1 MPRRDPDPERW
12 AAIDRPLGW
21 LIALGGCVLVLDQT
35 VFVLDEV
42 AGFAPWWN
50 AGALLVI
57 AGMILLGALGRRLS
71 RPVLTGAWVA
81 LPALYL
87 ALQATWVV
95 GYRGGDL
102 GGVIPWLWTVE
113 PAVISLLLLTL
124 RPAVAVGVGF
134 SFSLVPA
141 LAGLLAVGHVTPA
154 VVMDTPSQLGNVV
167 YAAIIIGL
175 RRRLERLHA
184 GEREAARQRQRQV
197 SAAARLQQH
206 AELARFVHDE
216 VLSALSAGMH
226 ADGAPSETLRR
237 GAREALDALGS
248 PTRFGPAEEAR
259 LTGEDAIGE
268 LVAQL
273 RGIDD
278 GFALETDG
286 GSGDYPGRVV
296 RGLALAAGEALRNS
310 VRHAGA
316 AASRRVRITVADGLI
331 RVSVRDDGV
340 GFVRDPAS
348 PRLGV
353 QGSIVDRMEEL
364 GGSATI
370 DSAPGQGT
378 EVVLVV
384 RPAPSPGHTTDL
396 PALTGADTG
405 AGGLGTALARWAF
418 VFVWATGSVLQAI
431 VDGSLAAAPLEWGV
445 ALVAGLIGALLLTT
459 PGPLPLPPSRVVWL
473 PAISLL
479 TAAVALRTADGVGW
493 VPALV
498 FAVYLV
504 AFLIPR
510 GNAVAGFVGSAL
522 LIGSGLAWAL
532 PQQPSA
538 AAVAE
543 MLGIPV
549 GCVAVG
555 VVWRL
560 VVRYVVGR
568 ERAHRGAAARSAER
582 AEAAA
587 EAIATSRAELAA
599 ISDIVVPVLERVAD
613 GEPIDEELRIE
624 LTHAEA
630 AVRDRIRVP
639 HLQHPLLVAE
649 ISRLRRL
656 GVAVVLLGESSAPDQ
671 LIDERLAESCR
682 ALIAPVTSGRVTIRA
697 LPANRAAALS
707 LVVHSGE
714 AAIRAQWSADG
725 EPVTAG

>member
-1 MPRRDPDPERW
+1 VRRADPDSVRW
-12 AAIDRPLGW
+12 NAIDRPLGW
-21 LIALGGCVLVLDQT
+21 LIALGGCILILDQTVLVLDE
-35 VFVLDEV
+35 L

-50 AGALLVI
+50 AGALLVMG
-57 AGMILLGALGRRLS
+57 GMILLGALGRWFS

-102 GGVIPWLWTVE
+102 DAVIPWLWTVE
-113 PAVISLLLLTL
+113 PAVITLLLLTL
-124 RPAVAVGVGF
+124 RPAVAVGVGL

-141 LAGLLAVGHVTPA
+141 LAGLLTLGHVTPA

-167 YAAIIIGL
+167 YVAIFIGL
-175 RRRLERLHA
+175 RRRLERLHE
-184 GEREAARQRQRQV
+184 GEREAQRQRQRQV
-197 SAAARLQQH
+197 RAAARLEQH

-216 VLSALSAGMH
+216 VLSALSAAMH
-226 ADGAPSETLRR
+226 ADGATTETLRR
-237 GAREALDALGS
+237 GARDALGALGS
-248 PTRFGPAEEAR
+248 SAHSEPGEEVS
-259 LTGEDAIGE
+259 LTGEDALEEI
-268 LVAQL
+268 LSHL
-273 RGIDD
+273 RGID
-278 GFALETDG
+278 
-286 GSGDYPGRVV
+286 GDVAWEIDRGPGPYPGRVV
-296 RGLALAAGEALRNS
+296 RGISLAAGEALRNS

-316 AASRRVRITVADGLI
+316 AASRRVRITLADEQI
-331 RVSVRDDGV
+331 RVSVSDDGV

-348 PRLGV
+348 PRLGIK
-353 QGSIVDRMEEL
+353 GSIVDRMEEL

-370 DSAPGQGT
+370 DSAPNRGT
-378 EVVLVV
+378 EVILVV
-384 RPAPSPGHTTDL
+384 RPASSPGHTPDMV
-396 PALTGADTG
+396 ALTAADTG

-418 VFVWATGSVLQAI
+418 VFVWATGILQVI

-445 ALVAGLIGALLLTT
+445 ALVAGLIG
-459 PGPLPLPPSRVVWL
+459 PLPLPPSRVVWL

-479 TAAVALRTADGVGW
+479 TAVVAFRTADSVGW

-498 FAVYLV
+498 FAAYLV

-510 GNAVAGFVGSAL
+510 GNAVAGCVGSAL

-532 PQQPSA
+532 PQRPSA
-538 AAVAE
+538 AAVAA

-549 GCVAVG
+549 GCVVAG
-555 VVWRL
+555 FVWRL

-582 AEAAA
+582 AEVAA

-599 ISDIVVPVLERVAD
+599 ISDIVCPVLERVAA
-613 GEPIDEELRIE
+613 GEPVDEELRIE

-639 HLQHPLLVAE
+639 HLQHSLLVAE

-656 GVAVVLLGESSAPDQ
+656 GVAVVLLGESSSPDQ
-671 LIDERLAESCR
+671 LIDERLAEACR
-682 ALIAPVTSGRVTIRA
+682 ASIAPVTSGRVTIRA

-707 LVVHSGE
+707 LVVHSGDD
-714 AAIRAQWSADG
+714 AIRAQWSADG
-725 EPVTAG
+725 EPITAG